1 MKLAKLSL
9 AAMVVAGLASSSFA
23 ADTLADAFKS
33 GTVTGELKA
42 SILKLESLNTQVFSN
57 ISQLEELNQKMK
69 DYTSVLS
76 RFEFKDEKEMTLN
89 YSAYLSFIGKKIDEL
104 SKNSSLQ
111 KIERIIGISEKIINL
126 SIVKVSLIV
135 AVVVTGINFLISK

>member
-1 MKLAKLSL
+1 MENNEITISEAKR
-9 AAMVVAGLASSSFA
+9 
-23 ADTLADAFKS
+23 
-33 GTVTGELKA
+33 VTAELKA
-42 SILKLESLNTQVFSN
+42 SILKLDA
-57 ISQLEELNQKMK
+57 LNQDVVNNITQLQDLNSKMK
-69 DYTSVLS
+69 DYTSLLS
-76 RFEFKDEKEMTLN
+76 RFEFTDEKEMTLN
-89 YSAYLSFIGKKIDEL
+89 YASYLSFISKKIDDL

>member
-1 MKLAKLSL
+1 MENNNEITISEAKR
-9 AAMVVAGLASSSFA
+9 
-23 ADTLADAFKS
+23 
-33 GTVTGELKA
+33 VTAELKA
-42 SILKLESLNTQVFSN
+42 SILKLDT
-57 ISQLEELNQKMK
+57 LNQDVVNNITQLQDLNSKMK
-69 DYTSVLS
+69 DYTSLLS
-76 RFEFKDEKEMTLN
+76 RFEFTDEKEMTLN
-89 YSAYLSFIGKKIDEL
+89 YGSYLSFISKKIDEL